1 MAAREIESP
10 SGLMLEFTQPEILL
24 YDDDPYTVI
33 SYPDLIENDGRFWV
47 TETQKAVGRV
57 HEIPSALLD
66 GLFSQWD
73 AVGITQDA
81 LLLEQVSPGCST
93 VTMPRLPDFNMRDP
107 SRMDMGG
114 MDLRSGF
121 TIEVA
126 FTLETLSAGQIILDS
141 RRHDGQ
147 GICLQTTHKGAL
159 ALVLNDGRSE
169 NSWDTDPGLLQPGQK
184 YHITFVVDGGPKI
197 ITVIVNGV
205 LCDGGDTR
213 EFGWGRFNPHL
224 KNVTGSETLR
234 ISQQISLIR
243 IYNRALRTSEAVASC
258 REWMKF

>member
-1 MAAREIESP
+1 
-10 SGLMLEFTQPEILL
+10 
-24 YDDDPYTVI
+24 
-33 SYPDLIENDGRFWV
+33 LIENDGRFWV